1 MSYLRAIF
9 NKAIFK
15 HLSVTPLLYACGAG
29 AAGLVALIFG
39 GSFGSTLPVIAPF
52 FVANQAP
59 DVPGVVIF
67 PFHSDIQAAAV
78 SKDNTKLFVADRF
91 NNVVQVIDLSTK
103 RKISKIRVGV
113 QPGVDIANL
122 QKPPDSERIVG
133 ISPTNIILSPVEN
146 DNRAFVAAQTSDE
159 EAVRDPRNFGD
170 PAIVNVINTL
180 TVVDTNTLQVLETYA
195 VGASPLGMAITP
207 DGQKVYVANSGEIFD
222 LLEQK
227 PSNTVSI
234 VNTATKEVKTVEIGN
249 FPTFLVMTPDGKKVY
264 VSHSGTDADPGQS
277 VAVID
282 VETDSVLPVSFSLDA
297 EPTYMAVSPDGSAV
311 LVSNTGTSAAPGN
324 TITVIDV
331 ANDTL
336 LSVPVGTMPVGIAV
350 VQEIDQNGI
359 FVTASEGN
367 RIFVANAGD
376 DTVSVISADSF
387 TDNPTGDQI
396 KAIGVGSNPTAL
408 AVSNEG
414 KILFV
419 ANSGQNGSPGNTVSI
434 VDADTANVI
443 IRELQVTDTKN
454 ASPVGILVENNIDQ
468 ASSKSHTAFV
478 INNFSVSII
487 EASTANNF
495 SVADTIYTLK
505 TGPTRLASIQFD
517 PANPDIKPTLFAA
530 NASEDKVY
538 IVNAVTDTVTA
549 DFEVDSTPVDMAV
562 TNDRNKLLIAN
573 SGLQKTGGNS
583 ITIVDIERAES
594 SQASFS
600 NTIILSCINKVTA
613 ATVVCRPTGIVP
625 SVDDNRAYVANFGIT
640 SGNDFSSPNTGS
652 STISVIDIS
661 DADVANN
668 VEAAAERI
676 TLNDEVAPLKIA
688 INSGNDTLFVITDGF
703 DGALLSIDR
712 NDPDNQT
719 DEVFEGT
726 FIDLKLTPPN
736 PGQSFLASIFYD
748 PASNDFEF
756 PPEGVLFTTNQK
768 TPGITIQENPTLIQ
782 LSESNDRVYVISSGT
797 MANPDNKLSIFRMG
811 GPGTPP
817 SLVTDVGARP
827 IDLAIYENTAPNTD
841 KVYITNMEDNS
852 ISVVEVTQTGGI
864 LSIVSNNTISSTG
877 AFPIDA
883 PIGVEIVQVAA
894 NDVKVYVANAG
905 NNTITVIDVD
915 TDSVIKTI
923 DLN

>member
-1 MSYLRAIF
+1 MSYPRATF
-9 NKAIFK
+9 NKVIFK
-15 HLSVTPLLYACGAG
+15 HLSVTPILYACGAG
-29 AAGLVALIFG
+29 AAGLIALIFG

-59 DVPGVVIF
+59 DVPGMVIF

-78 SKDNTKLFVADRF
+78 SKDNSKLFVADRF

-103 RKISKIRVGV
+103 RKIANITVGV

-222 LLEQK
+222 PLEQK
-227 PSNTVSI
+227 PSDTVSI
-234 VNTATKEVKTVEIGN
+234 VDTVTKEVKTVEIGN

-264 VSHSGTDADPGQS
+264 VTHSGTDADPGQF

-282 VETDSVLPVSFSLDA
+282 VDTDLVLPVSFSLDA
-297 EPTYMAVSPDGSAV
+297 EPSYMTVTPDGSAV
-311 LVSNTGTSAAPGN
+311 LVSNTGTSAAPGS

-331 ANDTL
+331 ANDAV

-350 VQEIDQNGI
+350 VQEIDQNGN

-387 TDNPTGDQI
+387 NDNPTGDQI
-396 KAIGVGSNPTAL
+396 RAIGVGSNPTAL
-408 AVSNEG
+408 AVSNDGE
-414 KILFV
+414 ILFA

-434 VDADTANVI
+434 VEADTANVI
-443 IRELQVTDTKN
+443 ISELQVTDTKN

-478 INNFSVSII
+478 INNFSISII
-487 EASTANNF
+487 EESTANNF
-495 SVADTIYTLK
+495 SVADTIYTIK

-613 ATVVCRPTGIVP
+613 ATVECRPTGIVP
-625 SVDDNRAYVANFGIT
+625 SADDNRAYVANFGIT
-640 SGNDFSSPNTGS
+640 SGNDFSNPNTGS

-661 DADVANN
+661 DDDVANN
-668 VEAAAERI
+668 VEVTAERI
-676 TLNDEVAPLKIA
+676 TLNDEIAPLKIA

-736 PGQSFLASIFYD
+736 PGQSFLASSFLRSCI
-748 PASNDFEF
+748 
-756 PPEGVLFTTNQK
+756 
-768 TPGITIQENPTLIQ
+768 
-782 LSESNDRVYVISSGT
+782 
-797 MANPDNKLSIFRMG
+797 
-811 GPGTPP
+811 
-817 SLVTDVGARP
+817 
-827 IDLAIYENTAPNTD
+827 
-841 KVYITNMEDNS
+841 
-852 ISVVEVTQTGGI
+852 
-864 LSIVSNNTISSTG
+864 
-877 AFPIDA
+877 
-883 PIGVEIVQVAA
+883 
-894 NDVKVYVANAG
+894 
-905 NNTITVIDVD
+905 
-915 TDSVIKTI
+915 
-923 DLN
+923 